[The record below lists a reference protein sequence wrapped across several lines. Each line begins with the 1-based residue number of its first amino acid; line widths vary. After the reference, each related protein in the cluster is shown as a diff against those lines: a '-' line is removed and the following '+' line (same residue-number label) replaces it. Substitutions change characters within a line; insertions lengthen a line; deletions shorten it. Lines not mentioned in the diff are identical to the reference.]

1 MQNRKKVLRKIF
13 MNSIIYLILM
23 AICSSCVAQKIFQD
37 DTMRENW
44 QYIYPFKDKSFVLAI
59 QQVINPKDSNH
70 ELPNALLSFGKKGAK
85 SDQVFWKKQLRFS
98 FVEDN
103 VKYEDF
109 NNDGVKD
116 VLFFEASGGRGA
128 NEYYNLFLVNEKNH
142 TLTKVNGFNGITNPT
157 YHKKHK
163 VILGYGFVGANYYSI
178 YRINKNNRV
187 YKIGESFED
196 ENNLDLDQK
205 ITELLKR
212 KK

>member
-1 MQNRKKVLRKIF
+1 MRVAKGTLICYCVLMLLSMKSTAQSVLRQGNDK
-13 MNSIIYLILM
+13 
-23 AICSSCVAQKIFQD
+23 A
-37 DTMRENW
+37 NW

-59 QQVINPKDSNH
+59 QQVLNPKDSNH

-85 SDQVFWKKQLRFS
+85 SDQVFWKEQLRFS

-142 TLTKVNGFNGITNPT
+142 TLTKVNGFNEITNPA
-157 YHKKHK
+157 YHNKHK
-163 VILGYGFVGANYYSI
+163 VILGYGLAGANYHSV
-178 YRINKNNRV
+178 YRISKNNRV

-212 KK
+212 KKINVN

>member
-1 MQNRKKVLRKIF
+1 MSVAKGTLICYCVLMLLSMKSTAQSVLRQG
-13 MNSIIYLILM
+13 NDN
-23 AICSSCVAQKIFQD
+23 A
-37 DTMRENW
+37 NW

-142 TLTKVNGFNGITNPT
+142 TLTKVNGFNGITNPA

-163 VILGYGFVGANYYSI
+163 VILGYGLAGANYYSI

-212 KK
+212 KKINVN